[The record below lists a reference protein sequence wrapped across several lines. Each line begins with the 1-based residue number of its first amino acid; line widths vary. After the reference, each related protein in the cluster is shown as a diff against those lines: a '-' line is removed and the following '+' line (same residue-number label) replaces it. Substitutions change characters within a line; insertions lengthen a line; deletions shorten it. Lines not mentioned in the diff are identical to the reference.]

1 MFENNDLNF
10 PLSLDLEEQVIL
22 SSAENKVF
30 QCQFINNYSKII
42 VDVNLILNYLNYSII
57 IEIKKKMKYLT
68 LILMIL
74 FLLKMKM
81 IWIQKKSII

>member
-42 VDVNLILNYLNYSII
+42 VDVNLILN
-57 IEIKKKMKYLT
+57 
-68 LILMIL
+68 
-74 FLLKMKM
+74 
-81 IWIQKKSII
+81 

>member
-1 MFENNDLNF
+1 MLENNDLNF

-22 SSAENKVF
+22 SSTENKVF

-42 VDVNLILNYLNYSII
+42 VDVNLILNY
-57 IEIKKKMKYLT
+57 KKMKYLT